1 VLLADVRAPTRATSW
16 ALGPDR
22 RPDAGGR
29 DGTQA
34 EGRHPA
40 ELGERYGYINRVLP
54 DAGLSGFGHAFAGRI
69 AGFDPGLAAFFR
81 SSGRRE
87 NAGRDG

>member
-1 VLLADVRAPTRATSW
+1 
-16 ALGPDR
+16 
-22 RPDAGGR
+22 
-29 DGTQA
+29 
-34 EGRHPA
+34 
-40 ELGERYGYINRVLP
+40 VLP